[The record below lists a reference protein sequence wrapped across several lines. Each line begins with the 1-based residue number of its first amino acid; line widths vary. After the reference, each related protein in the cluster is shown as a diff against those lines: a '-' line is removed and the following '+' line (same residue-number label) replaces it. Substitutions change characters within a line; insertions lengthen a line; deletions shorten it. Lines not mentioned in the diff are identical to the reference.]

1 LGKFWEYI
9 GRILG
14 NHWANSGNILR
25 EFWEIIGRILGNHW
39 ANTRFARTGNCV
51 EVGRRA
57 NLEAIIERKYEE
69 YIFNAKYIFLVVSSM
84 IFISCN
90 NNEGIPHCEST
101 SDCDYEWVCVANRC
115 RSNPCEDYY
124 CGTGTC
130 TVIADSSEVDER
142 GDVYCACDENSLPYK
157 YFSDSSYPLI

>member
-1 LGKFWEYI
+1 
-9 GRILG
+9 
-14 NHWANSGNILR
+14 
-25 EFWEIIGRILGNHW
+25 
-39 ANTRFARTGNCV
+39 
-51 EVGRRA
+51 
-57 NLEAIIERKYEE
+57 
-69 YIFNAKYIFLVVSSM
+69 M

-157 YFSDSSYPLI
+157 YFSDSSYPLICTPKCEFHEDCNEAYVNFGHQIAGVCIKGQCQERNECTEDSDCPTTDICGYQMCGPKPTGGK